1 MGQTKKA
8 KSENGVSA
16 NQLKATA
23 LVKNFCEKEGILLTS
38 KYAQLK
44 KLTSRGGTHSMK
56 ITMWGTQNGKK
67 GLVTMDVAGT
77 GGKFC
82 SEAKLEADYAS
93 MRTIKF

>member
-1 MGQTKKA
+1 
-8 KSENGVSA
+8 
-16 NQLKATA
+16 
-23 LVKNFCEKEGILLTS
+23 
-38 KYAQLK
+38 
-44 KLTSRGGTHSMK
+44 MK